1 MIEIIEILLTSVY
14 FLEYTVVQCKDALS
28 IYWNRHGHECSRIW
42 KLSANFHAH
51 SVHQNSVEIFWAEI
65 YRGRLYFRAEIYRG
79 RLLTL
84 ITGSSSR
91 LLRIR
96 FSADHALVSGVSF
109 PVHEIEAISDM
120 DLESK
125 YIPSKHEDSRCL
137 YILWMFVFP
146 VSLFIYVTS
155 IVNKG
160 NIFSKF
166 NQIDL
171 RLSIY

>member
-1 MIEIIEILLTSVY
+1 MIEIIESLLTSVY
-14 FLEYTVVQCKDALS
+14 FLECTVVQCKDALS

-51 SVHQNSVEIFWAEI
+51 SVHQNSVEIFW
-65 YRGRLYFRAEIYRG
+65 AEIYRG

-160 NIFSKF
+160 IIFSKF

>member
-14 FLEYTVVQCKDALS
+14 FLECTVVQCKDALS

-51 SVHQNSVEIFWAEI
+51 SVHQNSVEIFW
-65 YRGRLYFRAEIYRG
+65 AEIYRG

-160 NIFSKF
+160 IIFSKF
-166 NQIDL
+166 DQIDL